1 MSLLWILVACAIAI
15 AFVGVVVANHR
26 RGGAAPVP
34 ARPAPSVPADL
45 ASLDETA
52 FRSRLIQEID
62 AGRTIEAIK
71 WVRARTG
78 LGLKEAKEVV
88 DALAAGDV
96 GVTLERHPGQ
106 IAGLD
111 DADFAASLVVEIAA
125 GRKLEAIRLYR
136 ERTGLGLKQAKDAV
150 EALERGA

>member
-1 MSLLWILVACAIAI
+1 MTTVWILVALGVLFTII
-15 AFVGVVVANHR
+15 GVVVERSR
-26 RGGAAPVP
+26 RARAAAPGAPRPGNDVP
-34 ARPAPSVPADL
+34 PDL

-62 AGRTIEAIK
+62 AGRTITAIK

-88 DALAAGDV
+88 DALIAGDV
-96 GVTLERHPGQ
+96 GATLERR
-106 IAGLD
+106 IDEVRGLD
-111 DADFAASLVVEIAA
+111 EADFHARLLVELGA

-136 ERTGLGLKQAKDAV
+136 ERTGLGLAEAKDAI
-150 EALERGA
+150 EALERG